1 MKTIATLLAAL
12 ATASALFAAPAVQAA
27 DNRERVNPHAALPF
41 YGYDH
46 IREANWA
53 AAPAKAAEGVAGRK
67 ADSVKRVNPFA
78 TLPYYGA
85 DHQR

>member
-1 MKTIATLLAAL
+1 MKTISTLLAAL

-27 DNRERVNPHAALPF
+27 QTDTKENPHAALPF

-46 IREANWA
+46 IREANSA

-67 ADSVKRVNPFA
+67 ADSVKRINPFA
-78 TLPYYGA
+78 ALPYYGV

>member
-1 MKTIATLLAAL
+1 MKTISTLLAAL

-27 DNRERVNPHAALPF
+27 DNQERVNPHAALPF

-46 IREANWA
+46 IRETGA
-53 AAPAKAAEGVAGRK
+53 AVPAPAAVKAVSGATEQRI
-67 ADSVKRVNPFA
+67 NPHA
-78 TLPYYGA
+78 ALPYYGV